1 MEDIIEVTYSDEMQ
15 QSYLDYSVSVL
26 TDRALPD
33 VRDGLKPVQRK
44 IIYDMSKLGI
54 TSDKPYRKSAR
65 IVGDTMGR
73 FHPHGDSSIYEAM
86 VHLERDWLYA
96 YPLIDGHGNFGSIEG
111 DGPAAMRYTEAR
123 LSRIVSD
130 LYIKDLDKGT
140 VPFRDNYEN
149 TEKEPETL
157 PVMVPGL
164 LITGSEGI
172 AVGMACKIPTH
183 NMGEVIDGL
192 IAYMDNP
199 QMGTPELM
207 EYIKG
212 PDFAT
217 GGMIANKDELISVY
231 EEGKG
236 RIRIR
241 GTMIEED
248 AGYGKK
254 NLVITEIP
262 PTMIGGVDKF
272 MTRIADM
279 VRDKT
284 ASDIT
289 DIKNLSGKDGI
300 RIVIELKKGANIER
314 IKSLIY
320 KQAKLEDTYGLNM
333 VAIVNGAPRQCPLK
347 LVISEFHKYQ
357 LQVYKN
363 KYEHLLEKERE
374 TEEIKSGL
382 IEATD
387 VIDLI
392 IEILRGSKKRADAKA
407 CMMYGKT
414 DQIKFRFKGSEADA
428 KLLHFTERQT
438 DAILDM
444 KLSKLIG
451 LELDLLKKELEE
463 SRKNIALYES
473 LLGSDRKM
481 KNQIKK
487 DLKAVRDTYGSER
500 KTKIESLEEVV
511 VAKEA
516 VKEQLYYAL
525 VDRFHYIKLVDEA
538 TYQRNQ
544 ESILTDFRYCIP
556 IMNTDKM
563 MVFTGSGK
571 RATCK
576 ASGIPCTKYKEKGVP
591 LDTLCGLGHDDEILF
606 MMPEQ
611 FIGDKVLLFVHNSGL
626 VKQVEGTEFIASKK
640 LIDAYKIKD
649 GKLTAILIA
658 DKSEVILE
666 SENGMVLRFKLEE
679 VPVQKKGS
687 AGVKGIALAEGD
699 HVRYAY
705 VADVSDEILMQNQLV
720 PVSRFKPAKRAGKG
734 TKIRL

>member
-1 MEDIIEVTYSDEMQ
+1 MENIIEVTYSDEMQ

-123 LSRIVSD
+123 LAKIVSD
-130 LYIKDLDKGT
+130 LYIRDLDKGT
-140 VPFRDNYEN
+140 VSFRDNYEN
-149 TEKEPETL
+149 TEQEPETL
-157 PVMVPGL
+157 PVAVPGL

-192 IAYMDNP
+192 MAYMDNP
-199 QMGTPELM
+199 KLDTAELM

-217 GGMIANKDELISVY
+217 GGMIANKDELIAAY

-236 RIRIR
+236 RIRVR
-241 GTMIEED
+241 GTMVEED
-248 AGYGKK
+248 GGYGRT
-254 NLVITEIP
+254 NLVVTEIP

-272 MTRIADM
+272 MTKIAEM

-284 ASDIT
+284 TSDIT

-314 IKSLIY
+314 IKSLLY

-333 VAIVNGAPRQCPLK
+333 VAIVDGAPRQCPLK

-357 LQVYKN
+357 MGLYKN
-363 KYEHLLEKERE
+363 KYAYMLEKEKE
-374 TEEIKSGL
+374 KEEIKSGL
-382 IEATD
+382 IEAVD

-392 IEILRGSKKRADAKA
+392 IEILRGSNKRADAKA

-414 DQIKFRFKGSEADA
+414 DNIKFRFKGSEADA
-428 KLLHFTERQT
+428 KTLHFTEKQT

-444 KLSKLIG
+444 RLSKLIG
-451 LELDLLKKELEE
+451 LELDLLKKELDEA
-463 SRKNIALYES
+463 RKNIALYEG

-487 DLKAVRDTYGSER
+487 DLTEVRKEYGEPR
-500 KTKIESLEEVV
+500 RTVIENIEEVV
-511 VAKEA
+511 VKKEA

-525 VDRFHYIKLVDEA
+525 VDRFHYIKLIDEA

-544 ESILTDFRYCIP
+544 DSILTDFRQCIP
-556 IMNTDKM
+556 ILNTDKM
-563 MVFTGSGK
+563 MVFTESGK
-571 RATCK
+571 RGSCK
-576 ASGIPCTKYKEKGVP
+576 ASAIPCTKYKEKGVP
-591 LDTLCGLGHDDEILF
+591 LDTLCGLDHEEEILF
-606 MMPEQ
+606 MMPEK
-611 FIGDKVLLFVHNSGL
+611 FIGDKILLFVHSSGL
-626 VKQVEGTEFIASKK
+626 VKQVEGAEFIASKK
-640 LIDAYKIKD
+640 LIDAYKLKD
-649 GKLTAILIA
+649 GTLTAVLLA

-666 SENGMVLRFKLEE
+666 SEHGMVLRFKLEE
-679 VPVQKKGS
+679 VPLQKKTA
-687 AGVKGIALAEGD
+687 AGVKGISLAEGD
-699 HVRYAY
+699 RLRNAY
-705 VADVSDEILMQNQLV
+705 VADVSDEIFMQNQLV
-720 PVSRFKPAKRAGKG
+720 SVSRFKPAKRAGKG

>member
-1 MEDIIEVTYSDEMQ
+1 MENIIDVTYSDEMQ

-33 VRDGLKPVQRK
+33 IRDGLKPVQRK

-96 YPLIDGHGNFGSIEG
+96 FPLIDGHGNFGSIEG

-123 LSRIVSD
+123 LAQIVTD

-140 VPFRDNYEN
+140 VVFRDNYEN

-157 PVMVPGL
+157 PVAIPGL
-164 LITGSEGI
+164 LLTGSEGI

-183 NMGEVIDGL
+183 NMGEIIDGL
-192 IAYMDNP
+192 MAYMDNP
-199 QMGTPELM
+199 KIDTAGLM

-217 GGMIANKDELISVY
+217 GGQIANQADLVAAY

-236 RIRIR
+236 RIRVR
-241 GTMIEED
+241 GTLVEED

-254 NLVITEIP
+254 NLVVTEIP
-262 PTMIGGVDKF
+262 PTMIGSIDKF
-272 MTRIADM
+272 MTKIADM

-284 ASDIT
+284 AADIT

-300 RIVIELKKGANIER
+300 RIVIELKKGANVER

-347 LVISEFHKYQ
+347 LVLSEFHKYQ
-357 LQVYKN
+357 LQLYKN
-363 KYEHLLEKERE
+363 KYEHLLQKERDK
-374 TEEIKSGL
+374 EEIQSGL
-382 IEATD
+382 IEAVD

-392 IEILRGSKKRADAKA
+392 IEILRGSQKRADAKE
-407 CMMYGKT
+407 CLMYGKT
-414 DQIKFRFKGSEADA
+414 DKIKFRFKGSEADA
-428 KLLHFTERQT
+428 KQLCFTERQT

-444 KLSKLIG
+444 KLSRLIG
-451 LELDLLKKELEE
+451 LELDLLKKELDQA
-463 SRKNIALYES
+463 RKNIALYEG
-473 LLGSDRKM
+473 LLESDRKM
-481 KNQIKK
+481 KNQIKR
-487 DLKAVRDTYGSER
+487 DLKEVKETYASER
-500 KTKIESLEEVV
+500 KTRLNDLEEVV

-544 ESILTDFRYCIP
+544 ESIAKDFRACIP
-556 IMNTDKM
+556 IMNTDKLY
-563 MVFTGSGK
+563 VFTGTSK
-571 RATCK
+571 RAAVK
-576 ASGIPCTKYKEKGVP
+576 ASAIPCTKYKEKGVP
-591 LDTLCGLGHDDEILF
+591 LDTLCGLDSQDEILL
-606 MMPEQ
+606 MIPEKDIADQ
-611 FIGDKVLLFVHNSGL
+611 KLFFASETGL
-626 VKQVEGTEFIASKK
+626 VKLVDGSEFVSAKK
-640 LIDAYKIKD
+640 LIDAYKKD
-649 GKLTAILIA
+649 IRLVAVA
-658 DKSEVILE
+658 VSDKSDVLLE
-666 SENGMVLRFKLEE
+666 SENGFVLRFKMEE
-679 VPVQKKGS
+679 IPLQKKTA
-687 AGVKGIALAEGD
+687 AGVRGMKLSEGD
-699 HVRYAY
+699 LLRHAY
-705 VADVSDEILMQNQLV
+705 VADTQDEVTMQEKTVQV
-720 PVSRFKPAKRAGKG
+720 TRFKLSKRDAKP

>member
-1 MEDIIEVTYSDEMQ
+1 MENIIAVTYSDEMQ

-44 IIYDMSKLGI
+44 IIYDMSRLGI

-73 FHPHGDSSIYEAM
+73 FHPHGDSSIYDAM

-123 LSRIVSD
+123 LAKIVSD

-140 VPFRDNYEN
+140 VAFRDNYEN

-157 PVMVPGL
+157 PVAVPGL
-164 LITGSEGI
+164 LVTGSEGI

-192 IAYMDNP
+192 VAYMENP
-199 QMGTPELM
+199 KLDTAGLM

-217 GGMIANKDELISVY
+217 GGMIANKDELIAAY

-236 RIRIR
+236 RIRVR
-241 GTMIEED
+241 GTLMEED

-254 NLVITEIP
+254 NLVVTEIP

-272 MTRIADM
+272 MSKIADM

-284 ASDIT
+284 TSDIT

-300 RIVIELKKGANIER
+300 RIVIELKKGANVER
-314 IKSLIY
+314 VKSLIY

-347 LVISEFHKYQ
+347 LILSEFHAYQ
-357 LQVYKN
+357 MQLYKN
-363 KYEHLLEKERE
+363 KYQYMLEKERE
-374 TEEIKSGL
+374 KEEIKSGL
-382 IEATD
+382 IEAVD

-392 IEILRGSKKRADAKA
+392 IELLRGSRKRADAKA

-414 DQIKFRFKGSEADA
+414 DNITFRFKGSEADA
-428 KLLHFTERQT
+428 KELHFTEKQT
-438 DAILDM
+438 EAILDM
-444 KLSKLIG
+444 RLSKLIG
-451 LELDLLKKELEE
+451 LELDLLKKELDEA
-463 SRKNIALYES
+463 RKNIAIYTG
-473 LLGSDRKM
+473 LLESDRKM
-481 KNQIKK
+481 KNQIKR
-487 DLKAVRDTYGSER
+487 DLLEVRKEYGEER
-500 KTKIESLEEVV
+500 RTVIENLEEVIV
-511 VAKEA
+511 KKEA

-544 ESILTDFRYCIP
+544 EHILTDYRQCIP
-556 IMNTDKM
+556 IMNTDKL
-563 MVFTGSGK
+563 MVFTESGK
-571 RATCK
+571 RGTCK
-576 ASGIPCTKYKEKGVP
+576 ASAIPCTKYKEKGVP
-591 LDTLCGLGHDDEILF
+591 LDTLCGLDHEDEVLF
-606 MMPEQ
+606 MLPEM
-611 FIGDKVLLFVHNSGL
+611 FVADKTILFVHSQGF
-626 VKQVEGTEFIASKK
+626 VKQVEASEFIAAKK
-640 LIDAYKIKD
+640 LIDAYKLKE
-649 GKLTAILIA
+649 GKLVYVGVA

-666 SENGMVLRFKLEE
+666 SENGFVLRFKLEE
-679 VPVQKKGS
+679 VPLQKKTA
-687 AGVKGIALAEGD
+687 AGVKGIALSEGD
-699 HVRYAY
+699 QVRHAY
-705 VADVSDEILMQNQLV
+705 TADVSDEILMQNQLV
-720 PVSRFKPAKRAGKG
+720 SVSRFKPAKRAGKG

>member
-123 LSRIVSD
+123 LSKIVSD

-157 PVMVPGL
+157 PVAVPGL

-192 IAYMDNP
+192 MAYMDNP
-199 QMGTPELM
+199 KIDTPKLL
-207 EYIKG
+207 EYIQG

-217 GGMIANKDELISVY
+217 GGMIANKDDLVNVY

-236 RIRIR
+236 RIRVR
-241 GTMIEED
+241 GTMVEED

-254 NLVITEIP
+254 NLVVTEIP

-284 ASDIT
+284 TSDIT

-314 IKSLIY
+314 VKSLIY

-333 VAIVNGAPRQCPLK
+333 VAIVGGTPRQCSLK
-347 LVISEFHKYQ
+347 LVLAEFHNYQ
-357 LQVYKN
+357 MELYKN
-363 KYEHLLEKERE
+363 KYEYMLEKEQE
-374 TEEIKSGL
+374 KEEIKSGL
-382 IEATD
+382 IAAVD

-392 IEILRGSKKRADAKA
+392 IEILRGSKKRADAKE

-414 DQIKFRFKGSEADA
+414 DKIKFRFKGSEADA
-428 KLLHFTERQT
+428 KTLHFTEKQT
-438 DAILDM
+438 EAILDM
-444 KLSKLIG
+444 RLSKLIG
-451 LELDLLKKELEE
+451 LELDILKKELDEA
-463 SRKNIALYES
+463 RKHIALYEG
-473 LLGSDRKM
+473 LLGSERKM

-487 DLKAVRDTYGSER
+487 DLSAIRTQYGSAR
-500 KTKIESLEEVV
+500 KTRIDNVEEVV
-511 VAKEA
+511 VKKEA

-544 ESILTDFRYCIP
+544 ESIPNDFKHCIP
-556 IMNTDKM
+556 IMNTDKL
-563 MVFTGSGK
+563 MVFTETAK

-576 ASGIPCTKYKEKGVP
+576 ASEIPCTKYKEKGLP
-591 LDTLCGLGHDDEILF
+591 LDTLCGLSREDEVLF
-606 MMPEQ
+606 MIPEK
-611 FIGDKVLLFVHNSGL
+611 FIANKILLFVHEDGL
-626 VKQVEGTEFIASKK
+626 LKQVRGEEFISSKK
-640 LIDAYKIKD
+640 LVDAYKRKD
-649 GKLTAILIA
+649 GKLAAVMPA
-658 DKSEVILE
+658 DKTEVILE
-666 SENGMVLRFKLEE
+666 SEQGAVLRFKMEE
-679 VPVQKKGS
+679 VPLQKKTA
-687 AGVKGIALAEGD
+687 AGVKGISLAEHD
-699 HVRYAY
+699 KIRNVY
-705 VADVSDEILMQNQLV
+705 VADVSDEIMMQGQLV
-720 PVSRFKPAKRAGKG
+720 SVTRLRPGKRAAKG

>member
-1 MEDIIEVTYSDEMQ
+1 MENIIDVTYSDEMQ

-44 IIYDMSKLGI
+44 IIYDMSRLGI

-123 LSRIVSD
+123 LSKIVSD
-130 LYIKDLDKGT
+130 LYIKDLEKGT

-157 PVMVPGL
+157 PVAVPGL

-192 IAYMDNP
+192 MAYMDNP
-199 QMGTPELM
+199 KLDTAGLM
-207 EYIKG
+207 EYIQG

-217 GGMIANKDELISVY
+217 GGMIANREELVSAY

-236 RIRIR
+236 RIRVR
-241 GTMIEED
+241 GTMLEED
-248 AGYGKK
+248 AGYGKR
-254 NLVITEIP
+254 NLVVTEIP

-272 MTRIADM
+272 MTKIADM

-284 ASDIT
+284 TSDIT

-314 IKSLIY
+314 VKSLIY

-363 KYEHLLEKERE
+363 KYEHMLAKERE

-392 IEILRGSKKRADAKA
+392 IEILRGAQKRADAKE

-414 DQIKFRFKGSEADA
+414 DKIKFRFRGSEADA
-428 KLLHFTERQT
+428 KTLHFTERQT

-444 KLSKLIG
+444 RLSKLIG
-451 LELDLLKKELEE
+451 LELDLLKKELAEA
-463 SRKNIALYES
+463 RKNIALYEG
-473 LLGSDRKM
+473 LLSSDRKM
-481 KNQIKK
+481 KGQIKK
-487 DLKAVRDTYGSER
+487 DLKAVREAYGGER
-500 KTKIESLEEVV
+500 RTKIEELAEIV

-544 ESILTDFRYCIP
+544 ENILTDFRQCIP
-556 IMNTDKM
+556 IMNTDKLL
-563 MVFTGSGK
+563 VFTESG
-571 RATCK
+571 RRGTCK
-576 ASGIPCTKYKEKGVP
+576 ASAIPCTKYKEKGVP
-591 LDTLCGLGHDDEILF
+591 LDTLCGLGHEDEILF
-606 MMPEQ
+606 MLPEM
-611 FIGDKVLLFVHNSGL
+611 FIGDKILFFAHSSGL
-626 VKQVEGTEFIASKK
+626 VKQTAGEEFISSKK
-640 LIDAYKIKD
+640 LIEAYKLKD
-649 GKLTAILIA
+649 GKLVAVTLA

-666 SENGMVLRFKLEE
+666 SENGVVLRFKLEE
-679 VPVQKKGS
+679 IPLQKKTA
-687 AGVKGIALAEGD
+687 AGVRGIKLAEGD
-699 HVRYAY
+699 QLRAAY
-705 VADVSDEILMQNQLV
+705 LANVQDDILMQNQLV
-720 PVSRFKPAKRAGKG
+720 PVSRFKPAKRDGKG